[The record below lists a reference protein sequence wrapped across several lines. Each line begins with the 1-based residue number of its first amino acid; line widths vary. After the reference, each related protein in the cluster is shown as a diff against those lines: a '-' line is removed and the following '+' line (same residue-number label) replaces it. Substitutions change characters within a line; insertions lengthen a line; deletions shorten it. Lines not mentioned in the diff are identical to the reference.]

1 LNIKKKL
8 LSRSERVKAVDLH
21 PTEPW
26 VLSSLY
32 TGKVV
37 ITNYETNSVVKT
49 FDLGDSP
56 VRCASF
62 IVRKNWIVC
71 GSDDFK
77 ITVYNYN
84 TMDKVVSFDAHS
96 DYIRS
101 IAVHP
106 TQPYLLSCS
115 DDMSIRFFFLFRF

>member
-1 LNIKKKL
+1 MNIKKKL
-8 LSRSERVKAVDLH
+8 VSRSERVKAVDLH

-32 TGKVV
+32 TGKVI

-62 IVRKNWIVC
+62 IVRKQWIVC

-84 TMDKVVSFDAHS
+84 TLDKIVSFDAHN

-106 TQPYLLSCS
+106 TLPYILSCS
-115 DDMSIRFFFLFRF
+115 DDMTIR